1 MPAPACQNTLGPTMA
16 PPCWGCLPGSWGVG
30 WVLSLPDNGTQGGQV
45 WLELEPTVCAT
56 AEDVPLPASQEGL
69 GVAAAKGSGWGRA
82 SPSWLPV
89 SAPAALALVLQS
101 GASPAWGPLVQ
112 TPWVCGVDLPPSG

>member
-1 MPAPACQNTLGPTMA
+1 M
-16 PPCWGCLPGSWGVG
+16 G

-112 TPWVCGVDLPPSG
+112 TPRVCGVDLPPSG